1 MAAVS
6 DPARATPVRLLFAGT
21 ERRMDPTNRFIVGVL
36 LMLAIE
42 LLVGSTAVFVV
53 RRRKRIAPVWS
64 WLKTLRA
71 VFLLMLLVIGVSL
84 VPVVGP
90 FAAMIVSL
98 IGLKR
103 LSGLD
108 ILSAFILSFCLG
120 VLIFAV
126 ATVLSRQLQID
137 LLGLRH

>member
-1 MAAVS
+1 
-6 DPARATPVRLLFAGT
+6 
-21 ERRMDPTNRFIVGVL
+21 MDPTNRFIVGVL
-36 LMLAIE
+36 VMLAVQ

-53 RRRKRIAPVWS
+53 RRWKRIAPVWS
-64 WLKTLRA
+64 WLKPLRA
-71 VFLLMLLVIGVSL
+71 VFLLMLLVTGVGL

-98 IGLKR
+98 VGLKR

-120 VLIFAV
+120 ILMFAV

-137 LLGLRH
+137 LLG